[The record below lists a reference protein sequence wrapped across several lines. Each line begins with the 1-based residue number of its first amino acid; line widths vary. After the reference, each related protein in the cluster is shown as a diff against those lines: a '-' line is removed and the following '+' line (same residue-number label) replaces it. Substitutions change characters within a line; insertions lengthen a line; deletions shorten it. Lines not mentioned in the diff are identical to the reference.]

1 MNIIIN
7 TSIDDLRSSLKCNE
21 AKITLT
27 DLMIARR
34 KELDSKHP
42 RVSVIRLLESL
53 IRKKL
58 EAM

>member
-7 TSIDDLRSSLKCNE
+7 TSIDDLRSSLACNE

-34 KELDSKHP
+34 KELDSKAP
-42 RVSVIRLLESL
+42 RVSVIRILDRA
-53 IRKKL
+53 ICKKL
-58 EAM
+58 EAQ